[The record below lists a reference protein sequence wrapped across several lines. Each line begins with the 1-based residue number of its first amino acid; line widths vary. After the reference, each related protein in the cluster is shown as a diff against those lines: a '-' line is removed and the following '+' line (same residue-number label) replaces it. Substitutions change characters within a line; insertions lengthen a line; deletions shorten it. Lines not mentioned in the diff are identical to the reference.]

1 VKEKSFGKFLLS
13 CLIIGIVCL
22 TTAFLV
28 HKFLVPAKS
37 FMGVYLIIPFVMLV
51 TAVVHFVLM
60 KASANPRTFVGKY
73 VAFSGLKMIVFLTAI
88 LIYAFTVK
96 KEVVI
101 FMLGFLITYFIFVI
115 FEISAILKFLKKS
128 SS

>member
-1 VKEKSFGKFLLS
+1 
-13 CLIIGIVCL
+13 
-22 TTAFLV
+22 
-28 HKFLVPAKS
+28 
-37 FMGVYLIIPFVMLV
+37 MGVYLIIPFVMLV